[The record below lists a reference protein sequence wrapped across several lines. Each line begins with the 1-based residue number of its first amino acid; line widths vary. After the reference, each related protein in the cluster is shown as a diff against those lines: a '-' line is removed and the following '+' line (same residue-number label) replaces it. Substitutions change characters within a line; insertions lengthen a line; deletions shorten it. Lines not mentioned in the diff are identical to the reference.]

1 MNGEGS
7 YFLVKFCRLDD
18 SGVKVLEDML
28 SEKTEYRQKI
38 DWGGFSSRALLHE
51 ANRERS
57 SVSLILFDLSG
68 RMRRASESKLRDEI
82 AESLRGLFDV
92 KVSKISAED
101 LSKTHPEIEKRI
113 LSALAS
119 RGVRCDGSSA
129 ALTLKS
135 EKQIIEEASGVCG
148 WGAFSEALARI
159 ARRMDNDASGRL
171 NLNAAFVAD
180 AENCAGD
187 YIRVLYDF
195 YFARGAVTAPVYIP
209 RRFERRSLVS
219 RRRIY
224 VRSVRR
230 LRRAGGLHRRRT
242 KRHIGKPAR
251 SALKEELCRR
261 MRAD

>member
-1 MNGEGS
+1 
-7 YFLVKFCRLDD
+7 
-18 SGVKVLEDML
+18 
-28 SEKTEYRQKI
+28 
-38 DWGGFSSRALLHE
+38 
-51 ANRERS
+51 
-57 SVSLILFDLSG
+57 
-68 RMRRASESKLRDEI
+68 MRRASESKLRDEI

-171 NLNAAFVAD
+171 NLNAASSPTRRTALETTSASSMIFILR
-180 AENCAGD
+180 AE
-187 YIRVLYDF
+187 
-195 YFARGAVTAPVYIP
+195 PSP
-209 RRFERRSLVS
+209 P
-219 RRRIY
+219 RIY
-224 VRSVRR
+224 
-230 LRRAGGLHRRRT
+230 T
-242 KRHIGKPAR
+242 
-251 SALKEELCRR
+251 EEI
-261 MRAD
+261 